1 MTTDKPIR
9 PERSGVRWMVVL
21 LAFLGTAI
29 SYIDRANLGVAMPFV
44 QQELGLSPA
53 AAGVALGA
61 FFWTYASFQL
71 PSGWLVD
78 RVGPR
83 VAYSVAVVWWSLFTA
98 ATAGARG
105 IVSLFGFRL
114 LLGAG
119 EAPAYPS
126 NAKVVSEWFPRRE
139 RAFATSIFDSGAR
152 VGPAVALPVVTAVIS
167 LLGWRASFLLT
178 GGLGLF
184 WAAVWYRFY
193 RHPAQHPWVSASEL
207 AHITDALPSPSS
219 SSSPSSSPF
228 PPAPSPSPIRWRDL
242 FRYRTVW
249 GMMLGFFCLSFVIY
263 FFITWFPSYLVK
275 ERGFTL
281 LKLGVYGSIPA
292 LFAIPCGYMGGLTS
306 DRLFRRGLGLTRA
319 RKIPI
324 VAGMLTSS
332 SITLAVLV
340 HSSAL
345 ALALLAVCYGSLAFA
360 AASVWS
366 LPSDV
371 APTPRHVAS
380 IGGIQNFASNLAG
393 ICIATFVGVMV
404 GKTGGFVIPLAI
416 AGGFSLL
423 GAFSYLVIVGEIAP
437 LSQPGARRAKGTGP
451 RPVGD

>member
-1 MTTDKPIR
+1 MTTTKPTK
-9 PERSGVRWMVVL
+9 PTASGVRWIVVL
-21 LAFLGTAI
+21 LAFLGTAV
-29 SYIDRANLGVAMPFV
+29 SYIDRANLGVAMPYV
-44 QQELGLSPA
+44 QKELGLSPT

-71 PSGWLVD
+71 PSGWFVD

-83 VAYSVAVVWWSLFTA
+83 VAYTVAVVWWSLFTA

-152 VGPAVALPVVTAVIS
+152 VGPAVALPMVTVVIS
-167 LLGWRASFLLT
+167 LLGWRASFLIT
-178 GGLGLF
+178 AALGLL

-193 RHPAQHPWVSASEL
+193 RHPLNHSWVTPTEL
-207 AHITDALPSPSS
+207 AHINDPSS
-219 SSSPSSSPF
+219 SSASSSSSSL
-228 PPAPSPSPIRWRDL
+228 SPPIRWRDL

-292 LFAIPCGYMGGLTS
+292 LFAIPCGYLGGLTS

-340 HSSAL
+340 DSAAL
-345 ALALLAVCYGSLAFA
+345 ALALLALCYGSLAFA

-404 GKTGGFVIPLAI
+404 GKTGGFVVPLAI
-416 AGGFSLL
+416 AGAFSLL

-437 LSQPGARRAKGTGP
+437 LPQLRSDGDAVSAAPTGAGTPPAGE
-451 RPVGD
+451 